1 MDGPSDNI
9 RTAIG
14 VCVGLTSGLVIMYY
28 FIRLCRTIAMFP
40 KSDAEEVL
48 PAYQPPSTLPATGN
62 FCYHE
67 DDEEVNH
74 YDHHPSRIGAL
85 SASRDFF
92 RELRRER
99 VPTTAITTTIPTVP
113 VPAYSTLSRNL
124 GYYHNGEM
132 TQVGSS
138 STLPPGTFVIPL
150 PAAPT
155 RPPRS
160 ARHSA
165 GLGFFS
171 SRLSGQAPLLPV
183 VNSNAPTETGAS
195 EPPPPSYSGVVGES
209 SPQSS
214 YHRMNGYQRIAHSAV
229 IV

>member
-14 VCVGLTSGLVIMYY
+14 VCVGLTSGLIIMYY
-28 FIRLCRTIAMFP
+28 FVRLCRTIAMFP

-67 DDEEVNH
+67 GDDEESH
-74 YDHHPSRIGAL
+74 FGHRPSRTGARP
-85 SASRDFF
+85 APRDFF

-99 VPTTAITTTIPTVP
+99 VPTTAFTITIPNAP
-113 VPAYSTLSRNL
+113 VPTYSTLSRNS

-132 TQVGSS
+132 TQVGNS

-160 ARHSA
+160 ARRSA
-165 GLGFFS
+165 GLGFFA

-183 VNSNAPTETGAS
+183 VNSNAPTETRAS
-195 EPPPPSYSGVVGES
+195 EPPPPSYLDVVGES
-209 SPQSS
+209 SSQPS
-214 YHRMNGYQRIAHSAV
+214 YHWMNGSQRIAHTAV

>member
-14 VCVGLTSGLVIMYY
+14 VCVGLMSGLVIMYY
-28 FIRLCRTIAMFP
+28 FIRLCRTIAMYP
-40 KSDAEEVL
+40 KSDAEELL
-48 PAYQPPSTLPATGN
+48 PAYQPPSILLATGN
-62 FCYHE
+62 FRYHE
-67 DDEEVNH
+67 DDDEDNH
-74 YDHHPSRIGAL
+74 YGNRPSRTGT
-85 SASRDFF
+85 RPGFGDFF
-92 RELRRER
+92 RELRRDR
-99 VPTTAITTTIPTVP
+99 VPASTITTTIPTAP
-113 VPAYSTLSRNL
+113 VPAYSTLSRNS

-160 ARHSA
+160 ARRSA
-165 GLGFFS
+165 GLGLFA
-171 SRLSGQAPLLPV
+171 SRLSGQAPLLL
-183 VNSNAPTETGAS
+183 VNSNASTGTGAS
-195 EPPPPSYSGVVGES
+195 EPPPPSYSDVVGEPS
-209 SPQSS
+209 SQPS
-214 YHRMNGYQRIAHSAV
+214 YHQMSGSQRIAHSAV

>member
-1 MDGPSDNI
+1 MDEPSDSI
-9 RTAIG
+9 RTAVG
-14 VCVGLTSGLVIMYY
+14 ACVGLMSGLVILYY
-28 FIRLCRTIAMFP
+28 FIRLCRKIAMYP

-62 FCYHE
+62 FYYHE
-67 DDEEVNH
+67 DDDEDNH
-74 YDHHPSRIGAL
+74 YGHRPSRTGVRP
-85 SASRDFF
+85 ASRDFF
-92 RELRRER
+92 RALRRGR
-99 VPTTAITTTIPTVP
+99 VPTTAITTTIPTAP
-113 VPAYSTLSRNL
+113 VPAYSTLSRNS

-138 STLPPGTFVIPL
+138 STLPLGTFVIPL

-160 ARHSA
+160 ARRLT
-165 GLGFFS
+165 GLGLFA

-183 VNSNAPTETGAS
+183 VNSNATTATGAS
-195 EPPPPSYSGVVGES
+195 EPPPPSYSDVFGES
-209 SPQSS
+209 SSQSS
-214 YHRMNGYQRIAHSAV
+214 YRRMNGTQRIAHSAV